1 MAVSVRKVA
10 DLFDDA
16 IVISGRNRGDG
27 GDLAAFLTNLDAMS
41 SDQSLAWKFDFV
53 IGEGSSARKV
63 TIDLPPIMRSDEY
76 AFSASEPIFFQMP
89 ENHHNDYQ
97 YAFFQGKFYLVQPM
111 IRNSKMEE
119 EAVLRIKK
127 DSYNHLTEI
136 SSLKSFVANMEAA
149 ISYQSSGIKREPIPD
164 DVKLLVWSRDC
175 GTCTR
180 CGSNQQM
187 HFDHIIPVAKGG
199 SNIAENI
206 QLLCQTCNLRKSDKI
221 AF

>member
-1 MAVSVRKVA
+1 MTIHVRKVA
-10 DLFDDA
+10 DLIDSC
-16 IVISGRNRGDG
+16 IVISGKNRSDSSGFG
-27 GDLAAFLTNLDAMS
+27 PFLTSLEEMDP
-41 SDQSLAWKFDFV
+41 DQSLSWKFDLV

-63 TIDLPPIMRSDEY
+63 TIPLPPIMRSDEY
-76 AFSASEPIFFQMP
+76 AVSASEPIFLQIP
-89 ENHHNDYQ
+89 EKHLSDYQ

-119 EAVLRIKK
+119 EAVMRIKK
-127 DSYNHLTEI
+127 DAYNYLTEI
-136 SSLKSFVANMEAA
+136 SSLKSFVANMEAT

-164 DVKLLVWSRDC
+164 DVKLLVWARDG

-206 QLLCQTCNLRKSDKI
+206 QLLCQTCNLRKSYKI